1 MSGVLPRGI
10 GVALITP
17 FLEDGTID
25 EESLH
30 NLLDYLLGEG
40 VDFLVVLGTTGET
53 PTLTAEEQVRIIR
66 LVEDHING
74 RIPLIA
80 GAGGNNTR
88 KVAQWIREFPGGPS
102 YVGFLSVTPY
112 YNKPSQQGLIAHYE
126 YLASQ
131 SDRPIILYNV
141 PGRTGVNLQAETALV
156 LAENPMIQGIKEAS
170 GDIVQCMRILAGRP
184 ADFRVYSGD
193 DLLNLPYFA
202 LGMDGVISV
211 SAHLEPRLL
220 KTMYEAVQGGNLTEA
235 REIHNRLMRLTELL
249 FAEGN
254 PTGVKCALWLRGL
267 IRSKQVRAPLVE
279 GSVGL
284 ERALREGLG
293 VG

>member
-1 MSGVLPRGI
+1 MSGGLPCGI

-17 FLEDGTID
+17 FLEDGTLD

-40 VDFLVVLGTTGET
+40 IDFIVVLGTTGET
-53 PTLTAEEQVRIIR
+53 PTLTAEEQIRIIR
-66 LVEDHING
+66 LVEDHTNG

-88 KVAQWIREFPGGPS
+88 KVAQWIREFPGGSS

-112 YNKPSQQGLIAHYE
+112 YNKPSQRGLIAHYE
-126 YLASQ
+126 YLARAST
-131 SDRPIILYNV
+131 RPIILYNV
-141 PGRTGVNLQAETALV
+141 PGRTGVNLRADTTLK
-156 LAENPMIQGIKEAS
+156 LAEHPTIQGIKEAS

-184 ADFRVYSGD
+184 AGFRVYSGD

-211 SAHLEPRLL
+211 SAHVAPRLL
-220 KTMYEAVQGGNLTEA
+220 KTMYEAVRTGDLSGA

-254 PTGVKCALWLRGL
+254 PTGVKCALYLRGL
-267 IRSKQVRAPLVE
+267 IRSKKVRAPLVE
-279 GSVGL
+279 GSVEL
-284 ERALREGLG
+284 ESALRVEMEGL
-293 VG
+293 